1 MEPSHAYDDIINL
14 QHPVSKNHPQM
25 TMLERAAQFAPFA
38 ALTGYGAKIDE
49 TGRLTDEKRLLDEEQ
64 KLALNETLNAISR
77 QISGKPAVSVSWFVP
92 DGSKD
97 GGRTEYRE
105 GNVRRIDSL
114 QGTLMLTDGTVI
126 PFEDLYALELR
137 EETTE

>member
-49 TGRLTDEKRLLDEEQ
+49 TGRLPDEKRLLDEEQ

-97 GGRTEYRE
+97 GGRTEHRE

-114 QGTLMLTDGTVI
+114 QSTLMLTDGTVI

>member
-92 DGSKD
+92 DGSKE
-97 GGRTEYRE
+97 GGRTEHRE

-126 PFEDLYALELR
+126 QFEDLSALELR